1 MFVGKSLEIDE
12 GIEVWVKERLNECK
26 LVGDIE
32 CNSGFSD
39 EGNVKMLDG
48 SFDEEDCEILDGI
61 NDNEIDGCLKP
72 CRDE

>member
-1 MFVGKSLEIDE
+1 M
-12 GIEVWVKERLNECK
+12 WVKERLNECK

-32 CNSGFSD
+32 YNDGFSD